1 MAGLAYT
8 SIEMTQPTVASEVT
22 SRLHRPADSAN
33 LGLSQ
38 LRLIAATTL
47 GPKPPS
53 VPAETAT
60 RTGRVPPV
68 AVTAEQLGGVGL
80 AVRLLERILAQLA
93 SATASSTRHGA
104 PTVCYFWATADRG
117 VACAS
122 LRRQPAPSSGLF
134 GCASTK
140 FGKDNHQG
148 PVHRNSMDNAF
159 PGQQPADLEVSS
171 RARLTST
178 AGQLLNACCVARLML
193 ARTLLR
199 RLPAPAR

>member
-104 PTVCYFWATADRG
+104 PTGCYFWATADRG

-122 LRRQPAPSSGLF
+122 LRRQPAPASGLF
-134 GCASTK
+134 GCASRRQPPRTSSSEIECSCRVPDGGNRSWRRGG
-140 FGKDNHQG
+140 FAAG
-148 PVHRNSMDNAF
+148 PS
-159 PGQQPADLEVSS
+159 
-171 RARLTST
+171 ARRH
-178 AGQLLNACCVARLML
+178 GH
-193 ARTLLR
+193 
-199 RLPAPAR
+199 